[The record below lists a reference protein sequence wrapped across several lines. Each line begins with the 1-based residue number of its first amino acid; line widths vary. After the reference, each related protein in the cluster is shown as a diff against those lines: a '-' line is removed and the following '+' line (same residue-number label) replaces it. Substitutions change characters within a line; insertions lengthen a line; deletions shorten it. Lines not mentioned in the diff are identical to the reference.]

1 MKRLILL
8 ISFFSLT
15 GCYTIH
21 FTKGSNMPTE
31 YTYSKWHHIGL
42 LGLMEFS
49 APVNLKKVCG
59 GKNNWKAVKTET
71 GFLQGLVQL
80 ISIPMG
86 SYGYGEV
93 QIPTTISIGTF
104 YSPKSVSIACKN

>member
-1 MKRLILL
+1 MRRLFLL

-21 FTKGSNMPTE
+21 FTNGSNMPTE
-31 YTYSKWHHIGL
+31 YTYSQWHHIGL

-49 APVNLKKVCG
+49 APVNLKSICKE
-59 GKNNWKAVKTET
+59 NNWKAVKTET
-71 GFLQGLVQL
+71 GFLQGLMRM
-80 ISIPMG
+80 ISIPLG

-93 QIPTTISIGTF
+93 QVPTAINIGTF
-104 YSPKSVSIACKN
+104 YSPESVSIACKN